1 MALTQKQYE
10 FAVSHQKAAGLKSA
24 EQMVS
29 ALVKKEEQN
38 KNLHKVY
45 LNALGN
51 EVHVR
56 GPLVANLQKP
66 ESIREKIARFDRLAL
81 AVRTNR
87 AIMQSVI
94 DEYGHNDFI
103 EEKDQLDDS
112 FVNEGE
118 DLDSFGEPVVA
129 EPAKPEMSTQRV
141 AANDAGSA
149 VSDDESGGAAPTA
162 PSGIPSDAEGGEN

>member
-29 ALVKKEEQN
+29 ALVKKEEKN
-38 KNLHKVY
+38 KEPRRVY

-51 EVHVR
+51 EIHVQ

-66 ESIREKIARFDRLAL
+66 ESIREKIARFDRLAF

-87 AIMQSVI
+87 AIMQSVKDEVGDLEPI
-94 DEYGHNDFI
+94 D
-103 EEKDQLDDS
+103 EKDQLDDS
-112 FVNEGE
+112 FVGEGE

-129 EPAKPEMSTQRV
+129 EPAKPEMPTQRV

-149 VSDDESGGAAPTA
+149 ASDDESGGAAPAA
-162 PSGIPSDAEGGEN
+162 PSGMPSDAEGGEN